1 MLGEIMAL
9 LCHLPMTNSWKVIRE
24 YIMKEF
30 KYIKTIIRCDRIH
43 KTEKHMTNREKYIQN
58 INQTEFIQCKKSS

>member
-24 YIMKEF
+24 YVIKEF
-30 KYIKTIIRCDRIH
+30 KYIKWQ
-43 KTEKHMTNREKYIQN
+43 YLGV
-58 INQTEFIQCKKSS
+58 TEFTNLKNIWQTRKST

>member
-1 MLGEIMAL
+1 MLGEITAL

-24 YIMKEF
+24 YIMKEL

-43 KTEKHMTNREKYIQN
+43 KTEKHMTNRKKYI
-58 INQTEFIQCKKSS
+58 